1 VRTFSR
7 IRLRFSAAYKSQET
21 HVEEMNEHKNGSW
34 NALIPS
40 TAAEAVAL
48 RANGILTNWVS
59 VAKTVR
65 ADPEPVEGS
74 KHGRVFIT
82 STAVF
87 KVNHID
93 RKMFESKHE

>member
-1 VRTFSR
+1 MPIGLLLLSSPQKFPSILKTAVGTCGSL
-7 IRLRFSAAYKSQET
+7 RLPQKLL
-21 HVEEMNEHKNGSW
+21 V
-34 NALIPS
+34 
-40 TAAEAVAL
+40 L
-48 RANGILTNWVS
+48 RANGLLTNWVS